1 MCSLSKG
8 YKVSDTMR
16 KGILDVNLYQGSEKE
31 LMLGLLSALG
41 SSALWLL
48 VATFLKLP
56 ISGTHSIVGSTIG
69 FSLVA
74 RGTQGLNWSKL
85 ATIVGSWFVSPVM
98 SGLMSV
104 GLYMGINKYIL
115 QTKNPLKSGL
125 WSLPIFY
132 GITLFVNVFS
142 IVHDGPKCKLQHISQ
157 VIKTKNVIPNLSVLK
172 MDNIPTWIAFVVSA
186 AVGLSVAILVQL
198 IIVPWQRKKILGQ
211 NSNGK
216 PVNFTFGDSDGKQ
229 KIKIKINLKLMEI

>member
-1 MCSLSKG
+1 
-8 YKVSDTMR
+8 MR
-16 KGILDVNLYQGSEKE
+16 KGILDVNLYQGAEKE
-31 LMLGLLSALG
+31 LMLGLISALG

-74 RGTQGLNWSKL
+74 RGTDGLNWSKL
-85 ATIVGSWFVSPVM
+85 GTIVGSWFVSPVM

-104 GLYMGINKYIL
+104 GLYMGINKFIL
-115 QTKNPLKSGL
+115 QSKNPLKSGL

-142 IVHDGPKCKLQHISQ
+142 IVHDGPKCKLQLIS
-157 VIKTKNVIPNLSVLK
+157 
-172 MDNIPTWIAFVVSA
+172 
-186 AVGLSVAILVQL
+186 
-198 IIVPWQRKKILGQ
+198 
-211 NSNGK
+211 
-216 PVNFTFGDSDGKQ
+216 
-229 KIKIKINLKLMEI
+229 